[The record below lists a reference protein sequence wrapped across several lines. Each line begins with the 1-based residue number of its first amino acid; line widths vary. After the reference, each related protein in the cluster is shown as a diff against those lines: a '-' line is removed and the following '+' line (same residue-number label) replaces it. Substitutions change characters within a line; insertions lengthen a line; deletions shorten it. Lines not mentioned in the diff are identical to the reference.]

1 MNHLRWNHAAD
12 TNRKTFEE
20 VVTQH
25 LDPLYRTA
33 LRLTR
38 GHTAN
43 AEDLVQDCLLRA
55 CEGYGELRNHEAVR
69 TWFYTILLRTHFN
82 RQRTAKRHPEALAC
96 DLTDAEFEQAL
107 ERWPADGCGIS
118 AGEKWPS
125 PQEIRDAIDALD
137 ESLRSVVVLVD
148 VEGFR
153 QREVATM
160 LGLPEGTVA
169 SRLFRARRLLR
180 DSFAEASA
188 EAGGR
193 HRGSFHRQ

>member
-1 MNHLRWNHAAD
+1 MKHLRWNHAAE

-20 VVTQH
+20 VVTLH

-55 CEGYGELRNHEAVR
+55 CEGYGELRQHEAAR
-69 TWFYTILLRTHFN
+69 TWLYTILLRTHFN

-107 ERWPADGCGIS
+107 ESWPTGSPGIS
-118 AGEKWPS
+118 AGGKWPS
-125 PQEIRDAIDALD
+125 SQEICDAIDALD

-148 VEGFR
+148 VEGLR
-153 QREVATM
+153 QREVAAI
-160 LGLPEGTVA
+160 LHLPEGTVA
-169 SRLFRARRLLR
+169 SRLFRARRLVR
-180 DSFAEASA
+180 DSLAEVSA
-188 EAGGR
+188 DARGR
-193 HRGSFHRQ
+193 DRRSLGRP